1 MTDIS
6 TMTPEQRKA
15 LMQQLAKEE
24 KAEKAKKA
32 KAKKAYEKD
41 RDTSVEELFSEAE
54 QISLAMARF
63 KTKMHAVMEKQQ
75 EKLNEYGGVR
85 SDSKGGFSLTHTD
98 GTMRVTRRRDTDPT
112 WDERANKAE
121 ELIRSFL
128 SDSVKKSNKE
138 MYELL
143 MTFIARND
151 KGELEYASV
160 MRLIQHEHLYNDP
173 RWIEGLQLIK
183 ESYRILFKAY
193 SYEFKF
199 KNPVGKWER
208 LKMNFSEL

>member
-128 SDSVKKSNKE
+128 SDSV
-138 MYELL
+138 
-143 MTFIARND
+143 RND

-160 MRLIQHEHLYNDP
+160 MRLIQHEHLYHDP

-193 SYEFKF
+193 SYEFKQ

>member
-1 MTDIS
+1 
-6 TMTPEQRKA
+6 MTPEQRKA

-54 QISLAMARF
+54 QISLEMARF